1 MSKNERG
8 GEFEAPVIEAS
19 RGSVAKFIAYAR
31 RRGTI
36 TVDELNLALPQDQMT
51 ADQIEDVMAAM
62 SEMGIRIVEN

>member
-1 MSKNERG
+1 MSKSERG

-19 RGSVAKFIAYAR
+19 RGSVARFIDSAR

-51 ADQIEDVMAAM
+51 ADQIEDVMAAI
-62 SEMGIRIVEN
+62 SEMGIRIV